1 MAIIG
6 IDNGIT
12 GAIAVLG
19 HDHSFLKAMPVTKSL
34 DYTKK
39 VKYVSRVNHAELF
52 TFLSGLEGRA
62 YLERPM
68 VNPARFAATASALR
82 AFESTLI
89 ALESCGISYQF
100 IDSKEWQKA
109 LLPEGLKGPQL
120 KEASLLKAIQL
131 FPHLEKEIRKQK
143 DGDALLIAEYARL
156 KL

>member
-6 IDNGIT
+6 IDNGVT
-12 GAIAVLG
+12 GAIAVLSS
-19 HDHSFLKAMPVTKSL
+19 DHSFLKAMPVTKSI

-39 VKYVSRVNHAELF
+39 VKYVSRVNHLELF
-52 TFLSGLEGRA
+52 GLLNGLQGRA

-68 VNPARFAATASALR
+68 VNPGRFAATASALR
-82 AFESTLI
+82 AFEATLI
-89 ALESCGISYQF
+89 VLEQCGISYQF

-109 LLPEGLKGPQL
+109 LLPDGLKGPQL